1 VLGGSFYSTRLSIDL
16 RKNAGLVYSVGS
28 DVNSGRTRGNYF
40 VDYACDPQNVSK
52 AGAMVVQELKRMQDM
67 PVGADELQRVK
78 ALMVRQ
84 IPLGEASVNNISRGL
99 AGRWDLGLPLDE
111 PSNAARHYISMT
123 PAQIQA
129 AFKKWIRPDD
139 LVRVSQGPT
148 PQ

>member
-1 VLGGSFYSTRLSIDL
+1 
-16 RKNAGLVYSVGS
+16 
-28 DVNSGRTRGNYF
+28 VNSGRTRGNYF

-52 AGAMVVQELKRMQDM
+52 ASAMVVQELKRMQDM

-84 IPLGEASVNNISRGL
+84 LPLGEASVNAISRGL
-99 AGRWDLGLPLDE
+99 AGRWDLGLPVDE
-111 PSNAARHYISMT
+111 PTNAARHYIAMT